1 MRRRKGR
8 IFRRLIRFSG
18 SRVLKLRLLK
28 NLTFEQAGKQL
39 RVTEERVGQIQ
50 NRALQK
56 NKAGRIVTA

>member
-1 MRRRKGR
+1 MRKRKGR

-50 NRALQK
+50 NRALPK
-56 NKAGRIVTA
+56 K